1 MNCFIRIIDVNYTY
15 RKYLHIYCFLGNVA
29 LGKTA
34 SQVGTFD
41 GMVAS
46 RAVDGVADF
55 THAHCS
61 HPLTSGS
68 ANAWW
73 QVDLGDVYVINSVTI
88 VNGWQTGG
96 KLL

>member
-1 MNCFIRIIDVNYTY
+1 MTCVIIIIYVNYTY

-34 SQVGTFD
+34 SQT
-41 GMVAS
+41 GMWSDLVAS

-55 THAHCS
+55 TEAHCS
-61 HPLTSGS
+61 HPLGS
-68 ANAWW
+68 STPYVWW

-96 KLL
+96 KLF

>member
-1 MNCFIRIIDVNYTY
+1 M
-15 RKYLHIYCFLGNVA
+15 A

-34 SQVGTFD
+34 SQVGTWN

-46 RAVDGVADF
+46 RAVDGVADPSDRS
-55 THAHCS
+55 HCA
-61 HPLTSGS
+61 HPLTSGKDT
-68 ANAWW
+68 AWW

-88 VNGWQTGG
+88 VNGWQVGG